1 MHALAETSKTPLRGV
16 GDRRSHHRTSAWPRA
31 PPAASPT
38 RRPPAKDWI
47 LSKKGYNTIAYQGHT
62 QRIFCTSKSL
72 SGVAL
77 VAEEKDARSAQSE
90 TKQQDKKKVKL

>member
-1 MHALAETSKTPLRGV
+1 M
-16 GDRRSHHRTSAWPRA
+16 D
-31 PPAASPT
+31 
-38 RRPPAKDWI
+38 I
-47 LSKKGYNTIAYQGHT
+47 LKFDIVIFCTITYQGRT